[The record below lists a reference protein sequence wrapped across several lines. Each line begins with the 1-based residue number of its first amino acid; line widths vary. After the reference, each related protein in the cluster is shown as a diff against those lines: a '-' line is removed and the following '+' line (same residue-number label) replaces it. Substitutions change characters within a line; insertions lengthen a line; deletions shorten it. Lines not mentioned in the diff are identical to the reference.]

1 MNVVYRYI
9 LLEYFTIIK
18 AFLKDFHYL
27 KSINN
32 LTLAKERLQAAF
44 LYIIF
49 LSNRYLTLVIFLH
62 SDLI

>member
-44 LYIIF
+44 IYTYF
-49 LSNRYLTLVIFLH
+49 
-62 SDLI
+62 

>member
-1 MNVVYRYI
+1 MKVVYRYI

-27 KSINN
+27 KSIIN

-44 LYIIF
+44 LYIHIF
-49 LSNRYLTLVIFLH
+49 K
-62 SDLI
+62 